1 MVIIT
6 QRNEKVPQLSK
17 STDNT
22 MLSNYL
28 KIAWRT
34 LLRHPGYSFLNIAG
48 LALGIAASFVLLFF
62 VKEETSYDKHFENS
76 ENIYRIASD
85 FYNMGGFARTSEAL
99 FSWLKEDCKEVKHVT
114 ALDKIGNDMEVEVDG
129 VEYIEGQALAID
141 SSFFRVFSFELLEG
155 NPRHLM
161 KSPDEAV
168 LSEKLAKK
176 YFGNASAIGE
186 TILVGEDKK
195 PYRVSGVVKEDKRRS
210 HLQSD
215 LFLSL
220 ELKNRPNWTSAA
232 IFVYI
237 MLHDQATTTQL
248 EASLERLKRD
258 RIYPTFQNESSYESW
273 ASGSHRVEYFLQ
285 PLDEIYMHS
294 KFRFDLTP
302 GGNPQQV
309 AILGVIGIFLIL
321 IAIINYINLTTARSA
336 IRAKEVGVKKTLGAR
351 RPTLSAQFLV
361 ESLFTSFLAM
371 LVAGA
376 LAEMLIRIF
385 EKITGQLIVNS
396 IFDNWQHLALLAGF
410 SVATGLLAG
419 IYPAF
424 YLTQFQPIKIL
435 KGQLSLSGNQRLRG
449 GLVVFQFAIAVSLI
463 IGSMVVFRQLQYMQM
478 ADKGFEQEGVLI
490 VNNIKELNEQ
500 KTAFRQEVERFPQ
513 VVSTSFNDR
522 MPAGN
527 FLWMY
532 TFQTPE
538 MEESITIQT
547 FPADENF
554 IPTLGIRLLE
564 GRNFSKDIASDST
577 AVILNQAAVEA
588 LGLVGKEVIGAEV
601 NEGYLVVGVVQD
613 FNFQSL
619 REKIE
624 PAVMTFGAIG
634 HRMTIKVKGTEM
646 ADFISGLESTWQR
659 FSSEEPINY
668 TFLDENFAKLAAK
681 EKMLGQAVGIFTAMA
696 ILIACLGLFGLAAFM
711 AERRTK
717 EIGIRKVLGA
727 SVSSLVALLSKD
739 FLKLVF
745 IALVIASPL
754 AYYLMEKWLQDF
766 AYRIEISWWIF
777 AVAGFG
783 AIAVGFLTVSFQSVK
798 AALAN
803 PVKSLRNE

>member
-1 MVIIT
+1 
-6 QRNEKVPQLSK
+6 
-17 STDNT
+17 
-22 MLSNYL
+22 MLTNYL

-34 LLRHPGYSFLNIAG
+34 LLRHPGYSFLNIFG

-62 VKEETSYDKHFENS
+62 VREENSYDKHFENS
-76 ENIYRIASD
+76 DKIYRVASD

-99 FSWLKEDCKEVKHVT
+99 FFWLKEDSKEVKHVT
-114 ALDKIGNDMEVEVDG
+114 ALNKIGNDMSVEVDG
-129 VEYIEGQALAID
+129 VEYVEGQALAID

-161 KSPDEAV
+161 KSPDEVV
-168 LSEKLAKK
+168 LSEHLAKK
-176 YFGNASAIGE
+176 YFSNASAIGE

-195 PYRVSGVVKEDKRRS
+195 PYKVSGVVKNDPRRT

-220 ELKNRPNWTSAA
+220 ELEKKQRWTSAS
-232 IFVYI
+232 IFVYF
-237 MLHDQATTTQL
+237 MLHDQATIAQL
-248 EASLERLKRD
+248 EQSLEQLKRD

-273 ASGSHRVEYFLQ
+273 AAGSHRVEFFLQ
-285 PLDEIYMHS
+285 PLQEIYMHS
-294 KFRFDLTP
+294 KYRFDLTP

-309 AILGVIGIFLIL
+309 MILGVIGLFLIL

-351 RPTLSAQFLV
+351 RPTLSGQFLV
-361 ESLFTSFLAM
+361 ESVFTSFLAM
-371 LVAGA
+371 LLAGA
-376 LAEMLIRIF
+376 LVEMLIKLF
-385 EKITGQLIVNS
+385 EKITGQLIIGS
-396 IFDNWQHLALLAGF
+396 IFENWQHLALLAGF
-410 SVATGLLAG
+410 SLLTGLLAG

-435 KGQLSLSGNQRLRG
+435 KGQLSLSGNRKLRG

-463 IGSMVVFRQLQYMQM
+463 IGSMVVFRQLQYMQQ
-478 ADKGFEQEGVLI
+478 ADKGFEQQGVLI
-490 VNNIKELNEQ
+490 ITNINELGDQ
-500 KTAFRQEVERFPQ
+500 KKAFQTEMERLPQ

-527 FLWMY
+527 YLWMY
-532 TFQTPE
+532 TYQTPE
-538 MEESITIQT
+538 MEESITLQT

-554 IPTLGIRLLE
+554 IPTLGLRLLE
-564 GRNFSKDIASDST
+564 GRNFSKEMASDSSG
-577 AVILNQAAVEA
+577 VILNQSAVEA

-601 NEGYLVVGVVQD
+601 NEGYRVVGVVQD

-624 PAVMTFGAIG
+624 PAVMVFGATG
-634 HRMTIKVKGTEM
+634 HRMALKLKGTQM
-646 ADFISGLESTWQR
+646 AEFISGLETTWQQ
-659 FSSEEPINY
+659 FSAEEPINY
-668 TFLDENFAKLAAK
+668 TFLDDNFAKLAAK
-681 EKMLGQAVGIFTAMA
+681 ERMLGQAVGIFTAMA
-696 ILIACLGLFGLAAFM
+696 ILIACMGLFGLAAFM
-711 AERRTK
+711 AEQRTK

-727 SVSSLVALLSKD
+727 SISSLVSLLSKD

-745 IALVIASPL
+745 IALLIASPL
-754 AYYLMEKWLQDF
+754 AYYLMERWLQDF
-766 AYRIEISWWIF
+766 AYRIEISWWVF
-777 AVAGFG
+777 VVAGFG
-783 AIAVGFLTVSFQSVK
+783 ALAVGFLTVSFQSVR

-803 PVKSLRNE
+803 PVKSLRSE